1 MEFSAWIALVY
12 LTSNL
17 NSGKWKSLSDQEKFS
32 CNTNFLTYFSQKLSF
47 LVFLSNSFCNNDN
60 IVSFVT
66 ANVSYNVFMLWRR
79 DMVGRKLV
87 MCMHGMHH
95 PHSSKIEGVKNFLKK
110 SGGED
115 QTILILEVGS
125 VMVGVNFSRGG
136 SENFWSKWKKNK
148 NITVLKITIL
158 ICFKGV
164 NMQ

>member
-12 LTSNL
+12 LTSKVK
-17 NSGKWKSLSDQEKFS
+17 SGKWKSLSGQEKFS
-32 CNTNFLTYFSQKLSF
+32 CNTNFLTYFSEKLSL

-95 PHSSKIEGVKNFLKK
+95 PHSSKIEGVKNF
-110 SGGED
+110 
-115 QTILILEVGS
+115 
-125 VMVGVNFSRGG
+125 
-136 SENFWSKWKKNK
+136 KKNLVGRIRRFWFWKWVLLWWVSIFPEGSQRIFGQNEKKAKHHSIK
-148 NITVLKITIL
+148 NNYS
-158 ICFKGV
+158 
-164 NMQ
+164 NML

>member
-12 LTSNL
+12 LTSKV
-17 NSGKWKSLSDQEKFS
+17 NSGKWKSLSGQEKFS
-32 CNTNFLTYFSQKLSF
+32 CNTNFLTYFSEKLSF

-95 PHSSKIEGVKNFLKK
+95 PHSSKIEGVKNFKK
-110 SGGED
+110 N
-115 QTILILEVGS
+115 LVG
-125 VMVGVNFSRGG
+125 RIRR
-136 SENFWSKWKKNK
+136 FWFWKWVLLWWVSIFGQNEKKNK
-148 NITVLKITIL
+148 HHSIKNNYS
-158 ICFKGV
+158 
-164 NMQ
+164 NML

>member
-12 LTSNL
+12 LTSNV
-17 NSGKWKSLSDQEKFS
+17 NSGKWKSLSGQEKFS

-87 MCMHGMHH
+87 MCMHGMHAS
-95 PHSSKIEGVKNFLKK
+95 PSFL
-110 SGGED
+110 
-115 QTILILEVGS
+115 Q
-125 VMVGVNFSRGG
+125 NRGG
-136 SENFWSKWKKNK
+136 QKFFKEIWWGGSDDFDFGSGFCYGGCQFFQRGVREFLVKMKKNK
-148 NITVLKITIL
+148 KKTPY
-158 ICFKGV
+158 
-164 NMQ
+164 